1 MTPTTENPYPGLQI
15 PKNVLFNTSITNI
28 QLKEQHSNPPIYPDD
43 YLFNT
48 GIEVRDLSNN
58 YSIAT
63 INNEVKTVDA
73 WTDYNQTD
81 DIEDLGN
88 GLLRVTSFCPEDEN
102 NPSNDLYAN
111 QIERIINISQY
122 QQVVTGHIL
131 KKLRFLHYHY
141 SGHNPVLD
149 QDYSINVQD
158 WELSEDNPTIPGYYS
173 GVYSGWMV
181 YDPTNRQFLFSKF
194 EQPQT
199 LDHKVWIVSK
209 NHSFGG
215 RGYYDYFLIDQDNA
229 QVQLFSTE
237 IDVGNYVYVL
247 PTNWVPDFPTTTTPQ
262 I

>member
-28 QLKEQHSNPPIYPDD
+28 QLKEQHSEPPVYPDD

-88 GLLRVTSFCPEDEN
+88 GYLRVTSFCPEDEN
-102 NPSNDLYAN
+102 NPSNNLYAN

-122 QQVVTGHIL
+122 QQVVTGSIL
-131 KKLRFLHYHY
+131 KKIKITVYETRTGNVLID
-141 SGHNPVLD
+141 HNFPVQEWTKSETTPVLVPTFQLVFD
-149 QDYSINVQD
+149 PVTRIFFLNYSSNSLTFDHPIWVISNNVA
-158 WELSEDNPTIPGYYS
+158 
-173 GVYSGWMV
+173 VV
-181 YDPTNRQFLFSKF
+181 TNRRDYRIFYLYNEVDAVS
-194 EQPQT
+194 T
-199 LDHKVWIVSK
+199 LTFVEGD
-209 NHSFGG
+209 
-215 RGYYDYFLIDQDNA
+215 DN
-229 QVQLFSTE
+229 
-237 IDVGNYVYVL
+237 VYKTDPL
-247 PTNWVPDFPTTTTPQ
+247 PLNWVPDYPTST
-262 I
+262 

>member
-15 PKNVLFNTSITNI
+15 PKNVLFNTNITNI

-48 GIEVRDLSNN
+48 SVEVRDLSNN

-102 NPSNDLYAN
+102 DPSNNLYAN

-122 QQVVTGHIL
+122 QQVIQGHIL
-131 KKLRFLHYHY
+131 KRINITLWRNVDVALRHYDFL
-141 SGHNPVLD
+141 
-149 QDYSINVQD
+149 VQD
-158 WELSEDNPTIPGYYS
+158 WTLSNTIPVEVPYQQL
-173 GVYSGWMV
+173 VF
-181 YDPTNRQFLFSKF
+181 DPVTRIFYINNSSSTPLTF
-194 EQPQT
+194 
-199 LDHKVWIVSK
+199 DHSVWIIGNSVNIHADFSR
-209 NHSFGG
+209 N
-215 RGYYDYFLIDQDNA
+215 YMYFYIIDQENL
-229 QVQLFSTE
+229 QV
-237 IDVGNYVYVL
+237 VL
-247 PTNWVPDFPTTTTPQ
+247 KTSNESRNTTFYESNPLPLNWVPDYPTTP
-262 I
+262 